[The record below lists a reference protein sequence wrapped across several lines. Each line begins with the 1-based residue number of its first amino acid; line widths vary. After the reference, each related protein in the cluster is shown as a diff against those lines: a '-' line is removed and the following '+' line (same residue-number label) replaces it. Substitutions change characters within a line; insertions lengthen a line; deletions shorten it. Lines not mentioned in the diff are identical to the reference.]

1 MKEARKKSEDA
12 PRENAILPP
21 GGRVG
26 EPKTT
31 PPPGTAPAKWPR
43 DLDENAILKNTEFQ
57 RFDEQNIMSYK
68 TMNNKIGART
78 ARRRERS
85 FAGGGLRKRPRR
97 LDEKQKTQRRVD
109 EKPGL
114 SRGGAKAATAPRRET
129 KNATARRREA
139 RFRPAADSGGFRRIP
154 ADSGG
159 TGGNGQVTKYC
170 KGCHF
175 LPK

>member
-1 MKEARKKSEDA
+1 M
-12 PRENAILPP
+12 PP

-31 PPPGTAPAKWPR
+31 PPPGAAPAKWPR

-114 SRGGAKAATAPRRET
+114 SRGGAKAATAPRREA

-139 RFRPAADSGGFRRIP
+139 RFCGGHEKKGHGALTRSKKRIGVKNERLTNLS
-154 ADSGG
+154 AMKETQLQNEHGA
-159 TGGNGQVTKYC
+159 
-170 KGCHF
+170 
-175 LPK
+175 